1 MKKIAIEIN
10 DLLSKDTLDNSDLV
24 YLGYLSECL
33 YSKAVNQYVKSN
45 LTENSNEV
53 DISYLLEEYGDLV
66 SEGHLFDCNSIF

>member
-1 MKKIAIEIN
+1 MKNIATEIN
-10 DLLSKDTLDNSDLV
+10 NLLSKDILDNSDLV

-33 YSKAVNQYVKSN
+33 YSKAVNQYVESN
-45 LTENSNEV
+45 LTENSNEA